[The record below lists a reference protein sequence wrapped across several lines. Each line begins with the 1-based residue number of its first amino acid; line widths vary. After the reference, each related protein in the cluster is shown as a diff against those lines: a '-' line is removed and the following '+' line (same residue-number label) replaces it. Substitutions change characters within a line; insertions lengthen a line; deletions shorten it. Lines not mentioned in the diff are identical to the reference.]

1 MMDRH
6 KARAAIFGLCVA
18 MMLGGCQ
25 SQSSTRTRIAP
36 ADAQRQTGEAGVLPG
51 AGEPGRLSNTD
62 ACAMRL
68 HDLCGSLLL
77 YYADHGRLPGTLG
90 ELEPTAELNPVLTLT
105 CPVSGKPYIYDS
117 AGIDAGD
124 GTGRIIVY
132 DAEASHLGM
141 RWAIK
146 IGELRGGK
154 PLVARVVGLPEVF
167 FRGRGVVG
175 K

>member
-1 MMDRH
+1 MMDTAQRQVWRMRWI
-6 KARAAIFGLCVA
+6 AVLCAA
-18 MMLGGCQ
+18 MMLVACESAPKGRSAAVQAAGQ
-25 SQSSTRTRIAP
+25 SNAEP
-36 ADAQRQTGEAGVLPG
+36 RQ
-51 AGEPGRLSNTD
+51 LSNTD
-62 ACAMRL
+62 PCAMRL
-68 HDLCGSLLL
+68 HDLCGSLLE

-90 ELEPTAELNPVLTLT
+90 ELEPTAELNPVLMLT
-105 CPVSGKPYIYDS
+105 CPVSDKPYIYDP
-117 AGIDAGD
+117 AGMDAGD

-154 PLVARVVGLPEVF
+154 PLVARVVGLPEGF
-167 FRGRGVVG
+167 FRERGVVG

>member
-1 MMDRH
+1 M
-6 KARAAIFGLCVA
+6 
-18 MMLGGCQ
+18 
-25 SQSSTRTRIAP
+25 
-36 ADAQRQTGEAGVLPG
+36 
-51 AGEPGRLSNTD
+51 SNTD

-77 YYADHGRLPGTLG
+77 YYADHGRLPGALG

-105 CPVSGKPYIYDS
+105 CPVSGKPYIYDP
-117 AGIDAGD
+117 AGMDAGD

-146 IGELRGGK
+146 FGEPRGGGAM
-154 PLVARVVGLPEVF
+154 VARVVALPERF
-167 FRGRGVVG
+167 FRERGG